1 MNLPDVD
8 STTGVKTTCDS
19 LSIELDDV
27 VDRYSGLDSIAVEI
41 FNGSAS
47 IVRKCDKDARKQ
59 SLLLF

>member
-1 MNLPDVD
+1 MNLPDVN
-8 STTGVKTTCDS
+8 SITGTKTNCES

-27 VDRYSGLDSIAVEI
+27 VDRYSGLDSIVGELV
-41 FNGSAS
+41 NGSAS